1 MFLHIFLIIGHK
13 FTQSSW
19 TLLKKN
25 IIVQV
30 LNMLVAVETQ
40 WLVSETQWLVPET
53 QWLVSEAQRLVH
65 LLIVASVRRGFW

>member
-1 MFLHIFLIIGHK
+1 
-13 FTQSSW
+13 
-19 TLLKKN
+19 
-25 IIVQV
+25 
-30 LNMLVAVETQ
+30 MLVAVETQ